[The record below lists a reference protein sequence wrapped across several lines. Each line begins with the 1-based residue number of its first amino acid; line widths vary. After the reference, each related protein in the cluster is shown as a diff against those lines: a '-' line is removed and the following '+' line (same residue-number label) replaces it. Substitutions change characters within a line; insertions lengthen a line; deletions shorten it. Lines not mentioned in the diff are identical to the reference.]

1 MIPFFF
7 LVFVLSVPFW
17 VAGALLGDLPG
28 SPMDLPVGALQF
40 PCPLIAAA
48 ILLRRSEG
56 AGAVRRLLRTTF
68 AAAGMRRGPWLVTAF
83 LMAPVI
89 DLAAYAL
96 AVLVG
101 GPLGG
106 EHSPLLAAPLLFAVF
121 FVAAACEEAGWTGY
135 ATGPLL
141 DRRGVL
147 GASLIIGVVWGAWHV
162 VPLLQ
167 AGRSP
172 SWIAWWFLGTVAARA
187 IMVWLYAGSGGG
199 VPPAVVLHAMLN
211 VMPSLLPGYVAS
223 DTLITCSGLVGA
235 LVAAALLARS
245 PGPAARSSVRPR
257 ESDGE
262 EQRGTEVL
270 HGRDSLVCR

>member
-1 MIPFFF
+1 MRTSAVIPFFA

-28 SPMDLPVGALQF
+28 SPMNLPVGALQF

-48 ILLRRSEG
+48 ILLHRREG

-68 AAAGMRRGPWLVTAF
+68 AAGGMRRAPWLVTAF
-83 LMAPVI
+83 LLAPVI

-96 AVLVG
+96 ALLVG

-121 FVAAACEEAGWTGY
+121 FVAAACEEAGWMGY
-135 ATGPLL
+135 AAGPLL

-147 GASLIIGVVWGAWHV
+147 GTGLIIGVVWGAWHV
-162 VPLLQ
+162 MPLLQ

-172 SWIAWWFLGTVAARA
+172 AWIAWWFLGTVAARV
-187 IMVWLYAGSGGG
+187 IIVWLYAGTGGS
-199 VPPAVVLHAMLN
+199 VPAAVVVHAMLN
-211 VMPSLLPGYVAS
+211 VMPSLLPGYTAG
-223 DTLITCSGLVGA
+223 DTLIACSGLIGA
-235 LVAAALLARS
+235 LVAVALLVWSA
-245 PGPAARSSVRPR
+245 GPASSRTPRPARRA
-257 ESDGE
+257 
-262 EQRGTEVL
+262 
-270 HGRDSLVCR
+270 

>member
-141 DRRGVL
+141 DRREPDHRRGV
-147 GASLIIGVVWGAWHV
+147 GSLARRAAAPGGPLPLLDRLV
-162 VPLLQ
+162 VPGHGGRASDHGLAVRRQ
-167 AGRSP
+167 RRGRAAGRRP
-172 SWIAWWFLGTVAARA
+172 ARDA
-187 IMVWLYAGSGGG
+187 ERDA
-199 VPPAVVLHAMLN
+199 
-211 VMPSLLPGYVAS
+211 
-223 DTLITCSGLVGA
+223 
-235 LVAAALLARS
+235 VAAARLRC
-245 PGPAARSSVRPR
+245 
-257 ESDGE
+257 E
-262 EQRGTEVL
+262 
-270 HGRDSLVCR
+270 